1 MRPGRIDRIIFV
13 PLPDAATRREIFRL
27 RFQSMPV
34 NKEVDIDH
42 LVLQTK
48 KYSGAE
54 ITAVC
59 REAALLA
66 LQEDIHANSITGKHF
81 DQALTIVTPRIP
93 DSLIQF
99 YESYQQKSG
108 LHNL

>member
-1 MRPGRIDRIIFV
+1 MYLF
-13 PLPDAATRREIFRL
+13 
-27 RFQSMPV
+27 
-34 NKEVDIDH
+34 
-42 LVLQTK
+42 LQ
-48 KYSGAE
+48 

-66 LQEDIHANSITGKHF
+66 LQEDIQAQCIIGRHF

-93 DSLIQF
+93 DSLIRF
-99 YESYQQKSG
+99 YETYQQKSG